1 MAKETVQAV
10 RQAELNAVNIEK
22 EAAVKSEAI
31 VSKALEEAKSMIAAK
46 TKEALFNAEEMKKQ
60 AQSEGA
66 ALIESA
72 VLRAEQEILLL
83 KEVVK
88 SKEQAAIDLIL
99 SELV

>member
-10 RQAELNAVNIEK
+10 RQAELNAANIEK
-22 EAAVKSEAI
+22 DAAVKSEAI
-31 VSKALEEAKSMIAAK
+31 ILKAFEDAKLMIAAK
-46 TKEALFNAEEMKKQ
+46 TKEALFNADEMKKQ
-60 AQSEGA
+60 AQSEGTD
-66 ALIESA
+66 LIESA

-88 SKEQAAIDLIL
+88 SKEQAAIDLII